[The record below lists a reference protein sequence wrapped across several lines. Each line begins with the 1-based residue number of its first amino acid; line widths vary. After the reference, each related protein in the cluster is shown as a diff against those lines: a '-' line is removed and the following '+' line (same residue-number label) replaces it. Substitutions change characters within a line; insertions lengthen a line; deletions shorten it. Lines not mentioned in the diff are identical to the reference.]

1 MSVLS
6 LDEVELVGRVVRL
19 VVRPEFDGGAQ
30 NQLIRLR
37 RERVQNHISVTT
49 LPTHIARRKDP
60 IMANKRL
67 EPKHVIVPL
76 DPIDR
81 VSSITRPESR
91 KSVLI
96 HLGVDLE
103 GVLETGEEVLDRSTA
118 PVCLDAVGEGL
129 AERGGAG
136 WVDGDD
142 EVALLGE
149 D

>member
-1 MSVLS
+1 
-6 LDEVELVGRVVRL
+6 
-19 VVRPEFDGGAQ
+19 
-30 NQLIRLR
+30 
-37 RERVQNHISVTT
+37 
-49 LPTHIARRKDP
+49 
-60 IMANKRL
+60 MANKRL

-81 VSSITRPESR
+81 VSSIARPESR

-103 GVLETGEEVLDRSTA
+103 CVLETGEEVLDRSTA

-149 D
+149 DLRGKKKGEGERMRWEGGWRVGHEVVERREGQTNRLGSIERTTSLPRRLAGHRG